1 LCENAALFA
10 PIIPRQGIVH
20 SQAGN
25 KIFPVWEKLISLE
38 KRDYLRDQQKTAYPD
53 GYAVLIIN
61 NV

>member
-53 GYAVLIIN
+53 GYAALIIN
-61 NV
+61 